1 MDPLAHTLFG
11 AALAESGLRRRS
23 RYATA
28 TLLIGANL
36 PDIDAIAG
44 LWGSDFELYARRG
57 HTHGV
62 LAMLVLPLLLAGAML
77 LWHRWRTAH
86 PPAQSNGN
94 GKGNGNR
101 NRDGNGVH
109 RIAGTPHPLPFN
121 PRALLL
127 IACLAVWSHPLLDWL
142 NTYGVRLLMP
152 FDQRWFYGDTLFIV
166 EPWFWVLT
174 AVGVVLARSAS
185 RGAVAAWLLLGAA
198 ASGLVLSTSLVPIGV
213 KLVWCVAIATL
224 IALRWFRPRW
234 ASSTALARA
243 GLLTLFLYVGA
254 AFALARVA
262 EAAWLQRFPDA
273 LRVQANPPP
282 ALPLTHRLVVEQP
295 HLYRIVTATGE
306 VHELPRQ
313 PPDAIVQAAMASPS
327 IRGFITW
334 MRFPHWTV
342 EDAGEHWRVR
352 FLDLRYQGPDMP
364 ESRSIGYAEVEVP
377 KLPETPPFAA
387 AALTPD

>member
-36 PDIDAIAG
+36 PDVDAIAG
-44 LWGSDFELYARRG
+44 FWGSDFELYARRG

-77 LWHRWRTAH
+77 LWHRWRTRRAGH
-86 PPAQSNGN
+86 HGSDSTGDP
-94 GKGNGNR
+94 R
-101 NRDGNGVH
+101 NSDHSV
-109 RIAGTPHPLPFN
+109 GTPALPVN
-121 PRALLL
+121 PRALLA
-127 IACLAVWSHPLLDWL
+127 IAILAVWSHPLLDWL

-152 FDQRWFYGDTLFIV
+152 FDHRWFYGDALFIV

-185 RGAVAAWLLLGAA
+185 RRAVAAWLVLAA
-198 ASGLVLSTSLVPIGV
+198 AATGLVLSTSLVPFAV
-213 KLVWCVAIATL
+213 KALWCVAIATL
-224 IALRWFRPRW
+224 AMLRWFRPHW
-234 ASSTALARA
+234 ATSTTVARA
-243 GLLTLFLYVGA
+243 GLLVLLLYAGA
-254 AFALARVA
+254 AFALARLA
-262 EAAWLQRFPDA
+262 ESALTDRFPDA

-282 ALPLTHRLVVEQP
+282 ALPLAHRMVVEQP
-295 HLYRIVTATGE
+295 HLYRIVTPMGP

-313 PPDAIVQAAMASPS
+313 PPDAIVQAALASPS
-327 IRGFITW
+327 IRGFVTW

-342 EDAGEHWRVR
+342 DDRGDHWRVR
-352 FLDLRYQGPDMP
+352 FYDLRYQGPDMP
-364 ESRSIGYAEVEVP
+364 ESRSIGFAEVAVP
-377 KLPETPPFAA
+377 KSATVLRSPHGHQ
-387 AALTPD
+387 